1 MQLAKSLGLAS
12 GWCFEREGNWR
23 NQNPTAP
30 RIAPDLN
37 RTTTLRIRVVPPGTE
52 LHKLQHTKP
61 LPHPYS
67 HPHCIHRIVL
77 HRTADIKHGGGGRK
91 VYVRYVAGVKLKWQV
106 MTSPSDRAD
115 ANESR
120 KLGLKKETYVGGHRW
135 EQRKECQKKIRR

>member
-61 LPHPYS
+61 LPQPYS

-77 HRTADIKHGGGGRK
+77 HRTADIKHGGGRESVRSLRGWREVEVTGDDKPQRQGR
-91 VYVRYVAGVKLKWQV
+91 
-106 MTSPSDRAD
+106 
-115 ANESR
+115 R
-120 KLGLKKETYVGGHRW
+120 K
-135 EQRKECQKKIRR
+135 